1 MTKYRKG
8 IILTLGLV
16 IALAMITFGFTGQ
29 KAEPVEGLE
38 VKGLAENELLQKYK
52 STIPMVTAPLYI
64 IAKGLKLAE

>member
-1 MTKYRKG
+1 MAKYRKS

-16 IALAMITFGFTGQ
+16 IALVMITFGFTGQ
-29 KAEPVEGLE
+29 KVEPIDGLA
-38 VKGLAENELLQKYK
+38 VKGLDENELLLKYK